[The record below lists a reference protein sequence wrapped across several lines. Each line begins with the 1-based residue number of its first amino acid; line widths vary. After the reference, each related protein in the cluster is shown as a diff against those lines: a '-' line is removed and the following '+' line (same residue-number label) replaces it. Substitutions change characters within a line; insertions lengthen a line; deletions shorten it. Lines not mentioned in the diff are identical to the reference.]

1 MVTQIQ
7 AKTPR
12 STPVFYLFISPD
24 EARFPGE
31 HLRLG
36 SNPFLHFDFLYFVF
50 PAKIS
55 SEESYA
61 PLEPYLVY
69 SDPCSDSTPSSSSAN
84 SSVRVFEPN
93 QVAEQNLALYI
104 EPSAKR
110 DDLNHS
116 PKFFIQH
123 PILIKTDI
131 PSVFKPKDMSYL
143 KERYGF
149 SQNVVL
155 SVPKKGERADSVRK
169 GWTYFYEIAFKL
181 GLRLPFHN
189 IINMILNY
197 FNLASGQL
205 MPNNWRYLLGL
216 IVLSERVFDPAWH
229 ADYRVHS
236 FGLRGYWTTEL
247 QGEEGPSKEP
257 TEQTPEGIPF
267 PISEVPYMHALKV
280 VLGCYTQPTT
290 SGLHIHYRY
299 GKNEVTSLAK
309 IASKEEAKA
318 FESPTSKDKGKVP
331 QTPDLGLEDSAS
343 VSTEPDHVAEVVDS
357 LMTRHDR
364 VILKGMSFDEI
375 NHEAEQCALKIYSNL
390 NIIFRSSYIGFDH
403 SLFNAGR
410 SKLPPNKLKKL
421 VRSGLKFGREEEL
434 RNLTLDFSRIASE
447 RDDLLTRA
455 TDWPRKKKIV
465 YRKGVEDAFLK
476 ARREMIRRFKARETN
491 WPTLEP
497 SYDEEGNNDSSEIS
511 SEEDE
516 AEDDSGGERNKDIQ
530 PKELPPAPE
539 ESRSPTRDSFVEAME
554 AARFENAGQTPKT
567 KLPAFQL
574 LGVLKDLAQYKIS
587 NPELAESNLG
597 IVVPSNTL
605 LLDRLPGMPRRR
617 KMHSDLPFG
626 KEILCCRDE

>member
-1 MVTQIQ
+1 MTQIQ

-12 STPVFYLFISPD
+12 STPVLYLFISPD

-110 DDLNHS
+110 DDPNHS

-155 SVPKKGERADSVRK
+155 SVPKKGERADSVRE

-216 IVLSERVFDPAWH
+216 IVLSERDTSH
-229 ADYRVHS
+229 RVPDAS
-236 FGLRGYWTTEL
+236 KL

-267 PISEVPYMHALKV
+267 PISEVPYMH
-280 VLGCYTQPTT
+280 VLEGCLRLLYGEPTDPLWA
-290 SGLHIHYRY
+290 SYPAIDM
-299 GKNEVTSLAK
+299 GKMKHGACLTKRLDCNLSCPKLPPRK
-309 IASKEEAKA
+309 RQRHLSPPAS
-318 FESPTSKDKGKVP
+318 SKDKGKVP

-343 VSTEPDHVAEVVDS
+343 VSTEPDHVTEVVDS

-364 VILKGMSFDEI
+364 GSAPQAKTADATS
-375 NHEAEQCALKIYSNL
+375 QKIGKHRPADWQL
-390 NIIFRSSYIGFDH
+390 E
-403 SLFNAGR
+403 
-410 SKLPPNKLKKL
+410 
-421 VRSGLKFGREEEL
+421 REEEL

-476 ARREMIRRFKARETN
+476 ARREMIHRFKARETN

-497 SYDEEGNNDSSEIS
+497 SDDEEGNNDSSEIS

-516 AEDDSGGERNKDIQ
+516 VEDDSGGERNKDIQ

-554 AARFENAGQTPKT
+554 AARFENAGQS
-567 KLPAFQL
+567 A
-574 LGVLKDLAQYKIS
+574 
-587 NPELAESNLG
+587 NAEEATSATQPNQ
-597 IVVPSNTL
+597 
-605 LLDRLPGMPRRR
+605 REPR
-617 KMHSDLPFG
+617 
-626 KEILCCRDE
+626 